1 MTVHVAPDK
10 TRVNFTISKELKKRL
25 EKQAKKENRS
35 FSNMVVVAIEE
46 YLKMK
51 RG

>member
-1 MTVHVAPDK
+1 MTIHVAPDK
-10 TRVNFTISKELKKRL
+10 TRVNFTIPKDLKERL
-25 EKQAKKENRS
+25 ERQAKKENRS
-35 FSNMVVVAIEE
+35 FSNMVVVAVEE